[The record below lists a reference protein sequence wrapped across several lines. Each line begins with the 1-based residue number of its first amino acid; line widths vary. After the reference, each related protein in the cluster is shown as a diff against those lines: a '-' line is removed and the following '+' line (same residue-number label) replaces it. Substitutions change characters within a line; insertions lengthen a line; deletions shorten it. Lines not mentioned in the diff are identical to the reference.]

1 VANITCVN
9 KFNEFTE
16 YRNTISFKD
25 WKRFSTGF
33 GLHEKKLVVASV
45 PAALSLLIQLSY
57 NLVVVTLSLSS
68 ENCLYVTEDPPA
80 SPGLRADGLARRSG
94 SESEDKLVESAVCLD
109 IKAASTGLVDELVL
123 FAGFTDG
130 LTTSCFCCCAGNKGF
145 VDEPEGGLER
155 AWFTS
160 AKRRAGSGGLAEDSD
175 LVCTVTL
182 DEQSWNIDWGLEG
195 CILSVTLAGVCLR
208 SGPGKD

>member
-1 VANITCVN
+1 MG
-9 KFNEFTE
+9 
-16 YRNTISFKD
+16 
-25 WKRFSTGF
+25 W
-33 GLHEKKLVVASV
+33 
-45 PAALSLLIQLSY
+45 LIQLSY
-57 NLVVVTLSLSS
+57 NHIVVTLSLSS

-94 SESEDKLVESAVCLD
+94 SESEDGLVESAVCLD
-109 IKAASTGLVDELVL
+109 IKVARTGLVDELVL

-130 LTTSCFCCCAGNKGF
+130 LTTSCFSCC

-160 AKRRAGSGGLAEDSD
+160 AKRRAGSGGLAEDNG

-182 DEQSWNIDWGLEG
+182 DEESWNIDCGLEG
-195 CILSVTLAGVCLR
+195 CILVVTLVGVCLR
-208 SGPGKD
+208 SGPGND